1 MSTIFGVA
9 LIIVSIYFL
18 GQNITFTTHYYY
30 TWWQKTSA
38 TASVLALIAGIGSLT
53 FWRREMG
60 NFGWIFIAI
69 GIILVFMNSGVI
81 LQPTSLWTFLVSMLT
96 FASGYQLLTS
106 GRIRF

>member
-1 MSTIFGVA
+1 MVNHKC
-9 LIIVSIYFL
+9 LFL
-18 GQNITFTTHYYY
+18 EWEGTRSNITFTTHYYY

-53 FWRREMG
+53 FWRREIG

-81 LQPTSLWTFLVSMLT
+81 LQPTSFWTFLVSMLT